1 MKRIYTL
8 LTVLIIALIGQAQTA
23 KTQIS
28 GSVIDGSQKT
38 IEAAT
43 IALLRAKDSSI
54 AKYSV
59 ADKNGNYV
67 FENIANGKYL
77 VMISASGHQK
87 GYTESFEVSELK
99 PVVNLKT
106 LELIPASRA
115 MTNVIVTA
123 KKPLIEH
130 KIDRMVVNVEAAIT
144 NAGNTALEVLEK
156 SPGVSVDRD
165 GNISL
170 KGKEGVMILI
180 DGRPTQLGGTDLA
193 NLLRSMN
200 ASQLDQIEIMTNPP
214 AKYDAAGNA
223 GIINIKTKKNRQMGY
238 NGSASVN
245 YGQGFLPKVNE
256 SLNFNYRQNKWNLF
270 TNLNHGFRQRN
281 QRLDINRNFINAN
294 TKEIVSNFDQQ
305 ARMKGEQ
312 TSYNAK
318 LGADYFA
325 SKNTTIGVVFSGFS
339 SDNSFINRNTTNILK
354 LTELSQTKALSQ
366 SDRVFKNFSTNLNF
380 RQILD
385 TTGKELTADFDY
397 ITYDG
402 KNRQSLSNY
411 YFDGAGHETFKGDTL
426 YGKLPQGINIYSGK
440 VDYTMPMKKGARFD
454 AGIKA
459 SYVKTN
465 ANAIY
470 DTVFLGTVTP
480 DLSRTNGFNYEE
492 NINAAYVNLS
502 GPLGKKWSGQLGL
515 RLEYTVSK
523 GYSNGYSFD
532 DNANNFYPS
541 DTSFTRNYTQLFPTA
556 YLQYK
561 LNEKNSFV
569 LNYGRRI
576 RRPNYQSLNPFIE
589 YLDRYTYQQG
599 NPNLK
604 PQFSHNIELT
614 HSFKGFFNTTLNYS
628 KTTDIIQQTLEQID
642 STNKTFVRQS
652 NIASQRQLGLA
663 INTNIPVTKWWRSNV
678 YMNVYS
684 NLFEGLINNT
694 EVSIKATTFT
704 ISGSQQFT
712 INPKLSAEV
721 GGWFRTGGVEGV
733 FVTTPMGGL
742 NFGFSQQVIKG
753 KGTIRFSVNDLLW
766 SQKFKATSKYGTVD
780 VSINERGDSR
790 VVNLGFSYRFSKGKM
805 NGAPKRRASSAS
817 DEQSRVGGQ

>member
-1 MKRIYTL
+1 MKHIFVFFL
-8 LTVLIIALIGQAQTA
+8 LIAISLAGVAQTQ
-23 KTQIS
+23 TSRIS
-28 GSVIDGSQKT
+28 GTVIDGSQKT
-38 IEAAT
+38 IESAT
-43 IALLRAKDSSI
+43 IALLRSKDSSTVKFT
-54 AKYSV
+54 A
-59 ADKNGNYV
+59 ADKNGKFN
-67 FENIANGKYL
+67 FENIGNGKYL
-77 VMISASGHQK
+77 VSISAVGHQK
-87 GYTESFEVSELK
+87 GFSEIFEISEAGKIVELK
-99 PVVNLKT
+99 T
-106 LELIPASRA
+106 IELIPQSKG
-115 MTNVIVTA
+115 MTNVTVTA

-130 KIDRMVVNVEAAIT
+130 KIDRTVVNVEASIT

-156 SPGVSVDRD
+156 SPGISVDRD

-223 GIINIKTKKNRQMGY
+223 GIINIKTKKNRQLGY

-281 QRLDINRNFINAN
+281 NRLDINRNFINEN

-305 ARMKGEQ
+305 ARMKNEG

-318 LGADYFA
+318 IGADYFA
-325 SKNTTIGVVFSGFS
+325 SKNTTFGIVLSGFS
-339 SDNSFINRNTTNILK
+339 NDNSFLNRNTTNIIR
-354 LTELSQTKALSQ
+354 TGDVSQTKALSQ
-366 SDRVFKNFSTNLNF
+366 SDRLFKNFSTNLNF

-402 KNRQSLSNY
+402 KNTQSLSNY
-411 YFDGAGHETFKGDTL
+411 YFDGAGHETLKGDTL

-440 VDYTMPMKKGARFD
+440 VDYTMPLKKGARFD

-459 SYVKTN
+459 SYVTTN

-470 DTVFLGTVTP
+470 DTVFYGAVSH
-480 DLSRTNGFNYEE
+480 DLSRTNGFDYKE

-515 RLEYTVSK
+515 RLENTISK
-523 GYSNGYSFD
+523 GFSNGYSFD
-532 DNANNFYPS
+532 EITNTFYAS
-541 DTSFTRNYTQLFPTA
+541 DTSFNRNYTQLFPTA
-556 YLQYK
+556 FLQYK
-561 LNEKNSFV
+561 FNEKNTFL

-652 NIASQRQLGLA
+652 NIASQRQWGLA
-663 INTNIPVTKWWRSNV
+663 INTNIAVTKWWRSNL
-678 YMNVYS
+678 YMNVYN

-694 EVSIKATTFT
+694 QVSIAATTFN
-704 ISGSQQFT
+704 INGSQQFT
-712 INPKLSAEV
+712 INPKLTAEV
-721 GGWFRTGGVEGV
+721 GGWFRTGAVEGV

-742 NFGFSQQVIKG
+742 NLGFSQQVIKG
-753 KGTIRFSVNDLLW
+753 KGTIRLSVNDLLW
-766 SQKFKATSKYGTVD
+766 TQKFKAISKYGTVD
-780 VSINERGDSR
+780 VAINERGESR
-790 VVNLGFSYRFSKGKM
+790 VVNIGFSYRFSKGKM

-817 DEQSRVGGQ
+817 DEQSRVGG

>member
-1 MKRIYTL
+1 MKHILTL
-8 LTVLIIALIGQAQTA
+8 LTLLIGTLITNAQTKA
-23 KTQIS
+23 GKIT
-28 GSVIDGSQKT
+28 GTVVDGNQKT
-38 IEAAT
+38 LESST
-43 IALLRAKDSSI
+43 IALLRAKDSFTVKF
-54 AKYSV
+54 AA
-59 ADKNGNYV
+59 ADKNGKFS

-77 VMISASGHQK
+77 VSISAVGHQK
-87 GYTESFEVSELK
+87 GYSESFEISEGRSVIELK
-99 PVVNLKT
+99 T
-106 LELIPASRA
+106 IELIPQVKG
-115 MTNVIVTA
+115 MTNVTITA

-144 NAGNTALEVLEK
+144 NAGNSALEVLEK
-156 SPGVSVDRD
+156 SPGISVDRD

-170 KGKEGVMILI
+170 KGKEGVLVLI

-193 NLLRSMN
+193 NLLRNMN

-270 TNLNHGFRQRN
+270 TNLSHGYRERN
-281 QRLDINRNFINAN
+281 NRLDINRNFINEN

-305 ARMKGEQ
+305 ARMKNTG

-339 SDNSFINRNTTNILK
+339 NDNTFLNRNTTNIFK
-354 LTELSQTKALSQ
+354 MGELSQTKALSF

-385 TTGKELTADFDY
+385 SAGKELTADFDY

-402 KNRQSLSNY
+402 KNKQSLSNY

-426 YGKLPQGINIYSGK
+426 YGRLPQGINIYSGK
-440 VDYTMPMKKGARFD
+440 IDYTMPLKKGARFD

-470 DTVFLGTVTP
+470 DTVFYGVSSP
-480 DLSRTNGFNYEE
+480 DLARTNGFDYEE

-515 RLEYTVSK
+515 RLENTISK
-523 GYSNGYSFD
+523 GYSYGYSFD
-532 DNANNFYPS
+532 DNSNSFYPS
-541 DTSFTRNYTQLFPTA
+541 DTSFNRNYTQLFPTA
-556 YLQYK
+556 FLQYK
-561 LNEKNSFV
+561 ANEKNTFL

-614 HSFKGFFNTTLNYS
+614 HSFKGFFNTTFNYS

-652 NIASQRQLGLA
+652 NIASQRQWGLA
-663 INTNIPVTKWWRSNV
+663 INTNIPVTKWWRSNI
-678 YMNVYS
+678 YLNVYN

-694 EVSIKATTFT
+694 QVSINATTFNFN
-704 ISGSQQFT
+704 GSQQFT
-712 INPKLSAEV
+712 VTKKLTAEV
-721 GGWFRTGGVEGV
+721 SGWFRTGGVEGV
-733 FVTTPMGGL
+733 FLTKPMGGL
-742 NFGFSQQVIKG
+742 NLGFSQQVIKG
-753 KGTIRFSVNDLLW
+753 KGTIRLSVNDLLW
-766 SQKFKATSKYGTVD
+766 TQKFRAISKYGTVD
-780 VSINERGDSR
+780 VNIKERGDSR

-805 NGAPKRRASSAS
+805 NGAPKRRASSAA
-817 DEQSRVGGQ
+817 DEQSRVGGN

>member
-1 MKRIYTL
+1 MSLVSY
-8 LTVLIIALIGQAQTA
+8 AQT
-23 KTQIS
+23 KTGKIA
-28 GSVIDGSQKT
+28 GTVIDGNKKT
-38 IEAAT
+38 IESST
-43 IALLRAKDSSI
+43 IALVRVKDSSTVKFT
-54 AKYSV
+54 A
-59 ADKNGNYV
+59 ADKNGKFA

-77 VMISASGHQK
+77 VTISAVGHEK
-87 GYTESFEVSELK
+87 GHSEVFEISETNSSVELK
-99 PVVNLKT
+99 T
-106 LELIPASRA
+106 IELFPLVKGMS
-115 MTNVIVTA
+115 NVTVTA
-123 KKPLIEH
+123 KRPLIEH
-130 KIDRMVVNVEAAIT
+130 KIDRTVVNVEASIT

-156 SPGVSVDRD
+156 SPGISVDRD

-170 KGKEGVMILI
+170 KGKEGVMVLI

-223 GIINIKTKKNRQMGY
+223 GIINIKTKKTKLMGY

-256 SLNFNYRQNKWNLF
+256 SLNFNYRQGKWNLF
-270 TNLNHGFRQRN
+270 TNLNHGYRERN
-281 QRLDINRNFINAN
+281 GSLDINRNFIDAN
-294 TKEIVSNFDQQ
+294 TKDIVSNFDQQ
-305 ARMKGEQ
+305 ARMKSHG

-318 LGADYFA
+318 IGADYLA
-325 SKNTTIGVVFSGFS
+325 GKNTAVGVVLSGFS
-339 SDNSFINRNTTNILK
+339 NDNSFLNRNTTNILK
-354 LTELSQTKALSQ
+354 SGDLSQTKALSQ
-366 SDRVFKNFSTNLNF
+366 SDRTFKNFSTNLNF
-380 RQILD
+380 RQVLD
-385 TTGKELTADFDY
+385 TTGSELTADLDY

-402 KNRQSLSNY
+402 KNTQSLSNY
-411 YFDGAGHETFKGDTL
+411 YFDEMGHPSFKGDTL
-426 YGKLPQGINIYSGK
+426 YGKLPQLINIYSGK
-440 VDYTMPMKKGARFD
+440 VDYTKPLKKGARFD
-454 AGIKA
+454 AGVKA
-459 SYVKTN
+459 SFVRTN

-470 DTVFLGTVTP
+470 DTVFYGVLSP
-480 DLSRTNGFNYEE
+480 DLSRTNGFDYEE

-515 RLEYTVSK
+515 RLENTISK

-532 DNANNFYPS
+532 ESTNSFYPS
-541 DTSFTRNYTQLFPTA
+541 DTSFNRNYTQLFPTA
-556 YLQYK
+556 FLQYK
-561 LNEKNSFV
+561 LDQKNTFV

-628 KTTDIIQQTLEQID
+628 RTTDIIQQTLEQID

-663 INTNIPVTKWWRSNV
+663 INTNIPVTKWWKSNIYV
-678 YMNVYS
+678 NLYN

-694 EVSIKATTFT
+694 EVSIAATTF
-704 ISGSQQFT
+704 SLNGSQQFT
-712 INPKLSAEV
+712 VTKTLTAEI

-733 FVTTPMGGL
+733 FVTKPMGGL
-742 NFGFSQQVIKG
+742 NLGFSQQVIKG
-753 KGTIRFSVNDLLW
+753 KGTIRLSVNDLLW
-766 SQKFKATSKYGTVD
+766 SQKFKAVSRYGTVD

-805 NGAPKRRASSAS
+805 NGAPKRRASSAT
-817 DEQSRVGGQ
+817 DEQNRVGGQ

>member
-1 MKRIYTL
+1 MKRILTL
-8 LTVLIIALIGQAQTA
+8 LGALSVVFLSQAQTA
-23 KTQIS
+23 KTRIS

-59 ADKNGNYV
+59 ADKNGNYA
-67 FENIANGKYL
+67 FENIGAGKYM

-87 GYTESFEVSELK
+87 GYTESFEVSASN
-99 PVVNLKT
+99 PVISLRK
-106 LELIPASRA
+106 LELIPASRTMA
-115 MTNVIVTA
+115 GVTVTA
-123 KKPLIEH
+123 KKPLIEQ
-130 KIDRMVVNVEAAIT
+130 KIDRTVVNVEASIT

-170 KGKEGVMILI
+170 KGKEGVMVLI

-193 NLLRSMN
+193 NLLRNMN

-256 SLNFNYRQNKWNLF
+256 SFNFNYRQNKWNLF
-270 TNLNHGFRQRN
+270 TNLNHGYRERN
-281 QRLDINRNFINAN
+281 NRLDINRNFINAN

-305 ARMKGEQ
+305 ARMKSEG

-339 SDNSFINRNTTNILK
+339 NDNSNLNRNTTNILK
-354 LTELSQTKALSQ
+354 LGELSQTKALSQ
-366 SDRVFKNFSTNLNF
+366 SDRNFKNFSTNLNF
-380 RQILD
+380 RKILD
-385 TTGKELTADFDY
+385 TTGKELTADLDY

-402 KNRQSLSNY
+402 KNTQSLSNY
-411 YFDGAGHETFKGDTL
+411 YFDGGGHETFKGDTL
-426 YGKLPQGINIYSGK
+426 YGRLPQGINIYSGK
-440 VDYTMPMKKGARFD
+440 IDYTMPLKKGARFD
-454 AGIKA
+454 AGLKA

-470 DTVFLGTVTP
+470 DTVSYGAVLP
-480 DLSRTNGFNYEE
+480 DLSRTNGFDYEE

-515 RLEYTVSK
+515 RLENTISK
-523 GYSNGYSFD
+523 GYSSGYSFN
-532 DNANNFYPS
+532 DNTNSFYPS
-541 DTSFTRNYTQLFPTA
+541 DTSFNRNYTQLFPTA
-556 YLQYK
+556 FLQYK
-561 LNEKNSFV
+561 MNEKNNFV

-663 INTNIPVTKWWRSNV
+663 INTNIPVTKWWRSNI
-678 YMNVYS
+678 YINVY
-684 NLFEGLINNT
+684 NNFFEGLINNT
-694 EVSIKATTFT
+694 QVSIDATTFNV
-704 ISGSQQFT
+704 SGSQQFT
-712 INPKLSAEV
+712 ITKTLTAEA

-733 FVTTPMGGL
+733 FVTNPMGGL
-742 NFGFSQQVIKG
+742 NLGFSQQVIKG
-753 KGTIRFSVNDLLW
+753 KGTIRLSVNDLLW

-780 VSINERGDSR
+780 VSIRERGDSR

-805 NGAPKRRASSAS
+805 NGGPKRRASSAT